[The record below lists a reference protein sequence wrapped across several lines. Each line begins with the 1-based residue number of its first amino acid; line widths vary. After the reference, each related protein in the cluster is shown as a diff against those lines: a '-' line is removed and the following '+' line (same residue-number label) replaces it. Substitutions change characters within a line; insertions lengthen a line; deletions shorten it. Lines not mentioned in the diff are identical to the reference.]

1 MTDVRRKLG
10 STDLKR
16 LHRDWR
22 RRTRGSVALVLENV
36 QSPFNVGAI
45 LRSAAAFR
53 AERVWLVATTASARN
68 PKTQKTA
75 LGTDRYL
82 TIHETPTVQAAA
94 AEIAAAGYVLIGVEL
109 TEDAVAL
116 HELLSTGLR
125 TLSVSDPPALCLA
138 FGNEEHGLSAACLDA
153 CDHVAYLPQLGKVG
167 SLNVASAAAIA
178 LYEVRRAAWTMN
190 EEHRR

>member
-1 MTDVRRKLG
+1 MTEVRRKLG

-22 RRTRGSVALVLENV
+22 RRTRGAVALVLENV

-53 AERVWLVATTASARN
+53 AEHVWLVGTTASPRN

-82 TIHETPTVQAAA
+82 TIHTTPTVQAAA
-94 AEIAAAGYVLIGVEL
+94 AQITAAGYVLIGVEL
-109 TEDAVAL
+109 TDDAVAL
-116 HELLSTGLR
+116 HELVSTRLRALSDA
-125 TLSVSDPPALCLA
+125 DPPALCLA
-138 FGNEEHGLSAACLDA
+138 FGNEEHGLSTACLDA

-167 SLNVASAAAIA
+167 SLNVATAAAIA
-178 LYEVRRAAWTMN
+178 LYEVRRASWTTK
-190 EEHRR
+190 EEHQR